1 MDLNKLG
8 SNVPLYTSDDNAKK
22 FPIKSWR
29 LVEVQQQLD
38 FANYDLLVDTVKSW
52 DSVSEYYIAIHD
64 KDQKDGVPVS
74 VHFHCYLKF
83 NSPVPTYALLNKL
96 NKGQDSDGTLDHTCF
111 EFAQLNKIKGGW
123 AAAIAYG
130 SHLNAP
136 EKYQYHSDP
145 DFHPETN
152 IGNLSDLQND
162 ATSPI
167 KNKRLRAIN
176 GFIAQGLVTREN
188 LYVNKYVTV
197 SDMVSFER
205 QINAFLDFY
214 EARRK
219 RINQVFD
226 DVENAYNMTMRYYQ
240 QYYDHNDSIAHF
252 REQYNK
258 FVDYRKDHAVT
269 SSELDRA
276 NEWKEKVLEY
286 QGYVR
291 DDSNKFVKFYRDY
304 LKCVDSL
311 RAFDPDVLAEGG
323 YNIASIK
330 LFDDSV
336 INLYESIISASVKK

>member
-1 MDLNKLG
+1 MDLNCLG
-8 SNVPLYTSDDNAKK
+8 ANVPLYTSDDNSKK

-29 LVEVQQQLD
+29 MVEVQQQCDRVSLSA
-38 FANYDLLVDTVKSW
+38 FVDAIKNW
-52 DSVSEYYIAIHD
+52 DVVDEYYIAEHN
-64 KDQKDGVPVS
+64 KDVKDGVPVAD
-74 VHFHCYLKF
+74 HFHGYLKF
-83 NSPVPTYALLNKL
+83 GHPVPTYSILNYLNKS
-96 NKGQDSDGTLDHTCF
+96 QDTDGTLDHTCF

-123 AAAIAYG
+123 ASAVSYG

-205 QINAFLDFY
+205 QINSFLDFY
-214 EARRK
+214 EARRNQ
-219 RINQVFD
+219 INKAFD
-226 DVENAYNMTMRYYQ
+226 DVETAYNMTMRYYQ

-258 FVDYRKDHAVT
+258 FVDYRKDHSVT

-276 NEWKEKVLEY
+276 NEWKDNVSKY

-291 DDSNKFVKFYRDY
+291 DDSDKFVKFYRNY
-304 LKCVDSL
+304 LKAVDCL

-336 INLYESIISASVKK
+336 INLYESIISALVKK